1 MSVCDDRSVMIYIL
15 LTIFSSY
22 FIETYHMIDTCDAN
36 VACWSEDG
44 ETFVVKDTDVF
55 EKVIIPQFFK
65 HSKFSSFVRQLNFY
79 GFRKIKYSDTIKI
92 DAQLEAE
99 TANFWRFRHEKFIRG
114 KPELL
119 VEIKRSHGNGTG
131 STNSKGVSSPS
142 PILTISGDE
151 PSSLTLEVSTL
162 KKRIDAMTK
171 NINELTSLVNK
182 VSFIQ
187 DEKEVKVE
195 DEQSPGSKRKK
206 TESTLPMAISPDDI
220 LSSSEMELDDVAFDN
235 VTYLPPLE
243 SSSRQTSETSKLTD
257 DDFVDHLF
265 TAFEG
270 EDDVDGL
277 LCMEQYVTPA
287 PVAPEPEE
295 NRNSPDPKLIKRL
308 SDALSLLPK
317 EMQEMIVD
325 RLVANILGT
334 DALDKGNKA
343 VGVKEEF
350 SKASKVPS
358 VSPSN
363 QVSQSGVGDSRP
375 FEQMLPMPLAAATL
389 AALLSHYSQ
398 SANHSS
404 NLHSEKALLQV
415 VPIHA

>member
-1 MSVCDDRSVMIYIL
+1 
-15 LTIFSSY
+15 
-22 FIETYHMIDTCDAN
+22 MIDTCDAN
-36 VACWSEDG
+36 VACWSDDG

-55 EKVIIPQFFK
+55 EKIIIPQFFK

-119 VEIKRSHGNGTG
+119 VEIKRSHGNGTT
-131 STNSKGVSSPS
+131 SANSKGVSSPS
-142 PILTISGDE
+142 PLLPISADE
-151 PSSLTLEVSTL
+151 PSSLKLEVTTL

-171 NINELTSLVNK
+171 NMNELTSLVNK
-182 VSFIQ
+182 VSLMQ
-187 DEKEVKVE
+187 EEREVKIE
-195 DEQSPGSKRKK
+195 DESFPGNKRKK
-206 TESTLPMAISPDDI
+206 TESTMPLAISPDDI
-220 LSSSEMELDDVAFDN
+220 LSSSAMELDEMAFDN
-235 VTYLPPLE
+235 ATYLPPLE
-243 SSSRQTSETSKLTD
+243 TSSRQSSDTSKLTD

-265 TAFEG
+265 TAFEVG
-270 EDDVDGL
+270 DDVDGL
-277 LCMEQYVTPA
+277 LCMEQNVTQI
-287 PVAPEPEE
+287 PVLPEPEE
-295 NRNSPDPKLIKRL
+295 IRNSPDPKLMKRL
-308 SDALSLLPK
+308 SDALSLLPR

-334 DALDKGNKA
+334 EGMDKSTKVA
-343 VGVKEEF
+343 VGVKEDN
-350 SKASKVPS
+350 SKVSKSAP
-358 VSPSN
+358 VSPPN
-363 QVSQSGVGDSRP
+363 QVSQPAAVDSRC

-404 NLHSEKALLQV
+404 KLHSEKALLQV